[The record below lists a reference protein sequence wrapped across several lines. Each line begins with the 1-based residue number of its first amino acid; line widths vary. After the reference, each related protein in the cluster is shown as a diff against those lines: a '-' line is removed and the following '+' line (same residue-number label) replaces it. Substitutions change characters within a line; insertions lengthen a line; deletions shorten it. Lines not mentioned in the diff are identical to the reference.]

1 MGKWQNLTAKQ
12 KAQVIKFAIQN
23 GVSDIKTIRDT
34 YNLYSNG
41 GQEEI
46 LNKVNSSNAN
56 FVQRLKDPNRKNIPD
71 WESPTDRISTH
82 KLSVGT
88 DENGNHYIFPEVQ
101 EINGELIDFTRPPY
115 HRFAGEMSAEMRGDT
130 VRVPSLDDA
139 IKFTKTYKQYYPFS
153 TGGPLYPFSFEKNP
167 FLKTPVVRYD
177 QGGELDSWEQEA
189 LSRANRV
196 YSNYEQAV
204 DNKIPLWRI
213 PLQKQLKNLG
223 LPSGLSNCT
232 LSATQWV
239 DPNNPIMS
247 AATIFNSPSSGY
259 TKINSKD
266 AVPGNLLIT
275 KNPETGGYHTMMIEG
290 FTDSGE
296 PILRYSNGDH
306 TQDALRTNITLS
318 EYHRRDNNQGGNHTE
333 DYYFR
338 YNYPNEVF
346 LPEVTVWAQKGHKK
360 SGKEQ
365 EETQSLDTRKVD
377 IDAWY
382 AGNNNRKRGVNTEE
396 LKQFQDSLVANNIP
410 LAQRLAILGTS
421 AQETGTEGSASYG
434 IGGMGLLGLS
444 GQRMDSALVSHNP
457 DTVGM
462 QIHFLIQDLKKRHSD
477 NWLEGGAGGPT
488 IKTGKEGF
496 EKFWGGN
503 NVDTITQVLN
513 KSYIRPAE
521 RLNAWKNRAEVAK
534 SMLKYLK

>member
-23 GVSDIKTIRDT
+23 GVSNISDIRDT

-41 GQEEI
+41 GN
-46 LNKVNSSNAN
+46 L
-56 FVQRLKDPNRKNIPD
+56 
-71 WESPTDRISTH
+71 TH
-82 KLSVGT
+82 QK
-88 DENGNHYIFPEVQ
+88 
-101 EINGELIDFTRPPY
+101 
-115 HRFAGEMSAEMRGDT
+115 
-130 VRVPSLDDA
+130 
-139 IKFTKTYKQYYPFS
+139 S
-153 TGGPLYPFSFEKNP
+153 TGGPIYPFSFEKNP
-167 FLKTPVVRYD
+167 LSKTPVVRYD

-259 TKINSKD
+259 TKINGKD

-333 DYYFR
+333 DHYFR

-396 LKQFQDSLVANNIP
+396 LKQFQDSLIANNIP

-421 AQETGTEGSASYG
+421 AQEAGTEGAASYG